1 LKSRRP
7 KQKIEIVA
15 AINILLN
22 GENREVPG
30 EVDLAFLLEL
40 FSLPQQRIA
49 IELNNNVIRRAA
61 WPETVVHDR
70 DKIEVVHF
78 VGGG

>member
-1 LKSRRP
+1 M
-7 KQKIEIVA
+7 A
-15 AINILLN
+15 AINIFIN
-22 GENREVPG
+22 GESREVPA
-30 EVDLAFLLEL
+30 EIRLDRLLEL

-49 IELNNNVIRRAA
+49 IELNDGVVRRSN
-61 WPETVVHDR
+61 WPETIVRDR

>member
-1 LKSRRP
+1 M
-7 KQKIEIVA
+7 A

-22 GENREVPG
+22 GETREVPG
-30 EVDLAFLLEL
+30 EIDLDHLLEL
-40 FSLPQQRIA
+40 FSLPRQRVA
-49 IELNNNVIRRAA
+49 IELNNNVVRRSA
-61 WPETVVHDR
+61 WPETLIRDR

>member
-1 LKSRRP
+1 MT
-7 KQKIEIVA
+7 

-22 GENREVPG
+22 GERREVPT
-30 EVDLAFLLEL
+30 EVDLDKLLEL
-40 FSLPQQRIA
+40 FSLPKQRVA
-49 IELNNNVIRRAA
+49 IEVNDAVVRRAD
-61 WPETVVHDR
+61 WVGTLIRDK